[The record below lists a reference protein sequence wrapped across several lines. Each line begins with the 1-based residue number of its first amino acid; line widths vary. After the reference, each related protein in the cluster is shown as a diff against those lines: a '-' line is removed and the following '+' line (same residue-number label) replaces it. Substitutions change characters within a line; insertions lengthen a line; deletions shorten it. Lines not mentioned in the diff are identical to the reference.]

1 MLGLL
6 VQCYCL
12 GAAYDAAAAAG
23 AYAYV
28 AGSREKMA
36 THTELT
42 LQSHF
47 LFSKKPAAGG
57 SALAAAAS
65 SRTFEEHALQQ
76 QDFGCSCR
84 QGMV

>member
-1 MLGLL
+1 
-6 VQCYCL
+6 
-12 GAAYDAAAAAG
+12 
-23 AYAYV
+23 
-28 AGSREKMA
+28 MA

-57 SALAAAAS
+57 SALGRCVLLQPPAAPLK
-65 SRTFEEHALQQ
+65 EHALQQ

>member
-28 AGSREKMA
+28 A